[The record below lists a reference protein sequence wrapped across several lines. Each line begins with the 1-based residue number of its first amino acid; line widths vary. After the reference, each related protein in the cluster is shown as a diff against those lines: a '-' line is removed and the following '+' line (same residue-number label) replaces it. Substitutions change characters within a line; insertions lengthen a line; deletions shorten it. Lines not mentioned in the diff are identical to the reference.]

1 MISKFSL
8 VVSAV
13 EVGTFIAILPV
24 DAQLVILIVAKLDLP
39 FLSGDFVTTDAIH
52 YWSAYTFLSIN
63 SLYIPMKKHLVI

>member
-8 VVSAV
+8 VDSAV

-24 DAQLVILIVAKLDLP
+24 DAQLVILIVSKSDLP

-52 YWSAYTFLSIN
+52 H
-63 SLYIPMKKHLVI
+63 M